1 MSNKVKSQKADR
13 IAVFRNFL
21 DILSMQYIHAYNVY
35 SQNNNVM

>member
-1 MSNKVKSQKADR
+1 MSNKVKSQKADK

-21 DILSMQYIHAYNVY
+21 DTLSIQDIHAYNAY